1 MDTTDPNIKFDNAG
15 VCNHCKEYAEMA
27 RKELH
32 SGEQGQMELNKLIS
46 VIKEKGKNKEYD
58 CVIGLSG
65 GVDSTF
71 VAYKVKQLGLR
82 PLAVH
87 LDNGWDAELAVAN
100 VEQIVKKLEF
110 DLHTY
115 VIDWEEF
122 RDIQVS
128 FFKSSISNIEIPT
141 DHAIWAIVV
150 NTAAER
156 GIKYFISGVNLA
168 TEGVLPRSWGYDP
181 LDLKFIRAIH
191 RKFGTVQM
199 HSFPQLGFLPKFY
212 YLYLQRLRV
221 VPLLNYMAYDKD
233 AAKRLLEKEIGWRDY
248 GGKHYESVFTRFFQ
262 AYILPRKFG
271 IDKRRAHLSSL
282 VCSGQMERMEAL
294 EIIMHDPY
302 PSDDMMR
309 EDKAYVIKKL
319 GLNEVEFERIMA
331 APVKTFQDYPND
343 NALRK
348 VLLTMY
354 RSAVKLRDVFS
365 GH

>member
-15 VCNHCKEYAEMA
+15 VCNHCKQYAEMA

-32 SGEQGQMELNKLIS
+32 SDEQGQMELNKLIS

-71 VAYKVKQLGLR
+71 VAYKVRQLGLR

-100 VEQIVKKLEF
+100 VEQIVKKLDF

-141 DHAIWAIVV
+141 DHAIWAFIVK
-150 NTAAER
+150 TATER
-156 GIKYFISGVNLA
+156 GIKYFISGVNWA
-168 TEGVLPRSWGYDP
+168 TEGILPTGWEYDSF
-181 LDLKFIRAIH
+181 DLKFLRAIH

-199 HSFPQLGFLPKFY
+199 RSFPQLGFLSQLY
-212 YLYLQRLRV
+212 YLGLQRLRI
-221 VPLLNYMAYDKD
+221 VPLLNYMDYDKN

-248 GGKHYESVFTRFFQ
+248 GGKHYESIFTRFFQ
-262 AYILPRKFG
+262 GYVLPRKFG
-271 IDKRRAHLSSL
+271 YDKRRAHLSSL
-282 VCSGQMERMEAL
+282 ICSGQMTRSEAL
-294 EIIMHDPY
+294 EIITQNPY
-302 PSDDMMR
+302 PSIEMMH

-319 GLNEVEFERIMA
+319 GFSEAEFEQLMA
-331 APVKTFQDYPND
+331 APVKSYREYPND
-343 NALRK
+343 K
-348 VLLTMY
+348 VLRQTLYTMY
-354 RSAVKLRDVFS
+354 RPAVKLSDIFS
-365 GH
+365 GN